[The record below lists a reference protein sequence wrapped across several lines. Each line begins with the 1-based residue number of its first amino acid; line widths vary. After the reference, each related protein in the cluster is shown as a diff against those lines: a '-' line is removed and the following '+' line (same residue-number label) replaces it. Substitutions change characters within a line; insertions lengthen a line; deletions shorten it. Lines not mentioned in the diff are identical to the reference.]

1 MNLAPATAN
10 DNENDYDLEIQ
21 PLQPPPQPLQQ
32 KPVVAN
38 PQLILPMMGSS
49 VQQNTAAA
57 FYARSRTKQI
67 VSTSSPVR
75 QAQLMQPRASNAAA
89 AAGVIPGQQF
99 QDEDEVGNEAIFDF
113 SEILRKCPPPVPSIL
128 LKRMEVTENS
138 NGALSSSSYGPTL
151 GKVRV
156 ILRVANSGLID
167 DKKGS
172 FFSMDKKKRQVTLF
186 DPTTI
191 GNNSVT
197 VAAPKMFA
205 FDGLFTDEDSQG
217 DVNSA
222 ALTDTIHS
230 VVDGSDGCL
239 FCFGHANLGKTYTM
253 VGSDETNKTLG
264 IIPAAI
270 AWLFRSIKE
279 KKEKTNSRFSVRVS
293 AVEIGGQNREE
304 LRDLL
309 AEYNTGPDSDP
320 TPPSSY
326 FRNNGAAGSAA
337 GNSIMQNV
345 SELRCS
351 SAEKAGQYLDAALTS
366 RSLEQQQQHLNGGSK
381 DSHFI
386 YILHVYQYSTD
397 KPASN
402 STRNVIGGRS
412 RLHLID
418 FGVCERMKTS
428 SGGITISG
436 LGHVILGILNGQ
448 RHLPFKESPVTN
460 LLKECLGSLSCQVT
474 MLAHISPSPSHY
486 SETLHTTQ
494 LASR

>member
-1 MNLAPATAN
+1 
-10 DNENDYDLEIQ
+10 
-21 PLQPPPQPLQQ
+21 
-32 KPVVAN
+32 
-38 PQLILPMMGSS
+38 MGSS

-57 FYARSRTKQI
+57 FYARSRTKQM

-75 QAQLMQPRASNAAA
+75 QAQLMQPRAAVTSAISNAELE
-89 AAGVIPGQQF
+89 
-99 QDEDEVGNEAIFDF
+99 EDVPTDSEVIFDF
-113 SEILRKCPPPVPSIL
+113 SSILRRCPPPVPSSL
-128 LKRMEVTENS
+128 LKRMEATENS
-138 NGALSSSSYGPTL
+138 NGALAASSFGPTL

-172 FFSMDKKKRQVTLF
+172 FFNMDKKKRQVTLF

-191 GNNSVT
+191 GNNSVA

-217 DVNSA
+217 EIGAA

-230 VVDGSDGCL
+230 VVNGSDGCL

-253 VGSDETNKTLG
+253 VGSDETNKTVG
-264 IIPAAI
+264 IIPVAI
-270 AWLFRSIKE
+270 AWLYRCIKE

-293 AVEIGGQNREE
+293 AVEIGGQNKEE

-309 AEYNTGPDSDP
+309 SEYNQGPDSDP
-320 TPPSSY
+320 APPPSSY
-326 FRNNGAAGSAA
+326 FRSGSSNGGGAGGS
-337 GNSIMQNV
+337 GGGGSIMQNV

-366 RSLEQQQQHLNGGSK
+366 RSMEQVHGTGGK

-386 YILHVYQYSTD
+386 YILHVYQYTAD
-397 KPASN
+397 KAGGGPTTAN
-402 STRNVIGGRS
+402 SRNVIGGRS